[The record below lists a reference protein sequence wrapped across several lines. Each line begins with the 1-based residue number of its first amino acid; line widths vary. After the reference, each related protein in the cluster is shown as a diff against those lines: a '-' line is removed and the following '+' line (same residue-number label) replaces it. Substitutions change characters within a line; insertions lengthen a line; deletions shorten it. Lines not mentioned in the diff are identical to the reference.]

1 VKAAQGVM
9 KKESFN
15 LCTLAETGIVIFK
28 MSKIFKI
35 LVIEKEFRK
44 CYSELGKLS
53 A

>member
-1 VKAAQGVM
+1 
-9 KKESFN
+9 
-15 LCTLAETGIVIFK
+15 